1 MKIKKVLIIALL
13 VLSVSLLIGY
23 INYSKETSSK
33 DKNIVKSETAADNNS
48 AKSNSSE
55 DAEAGK
61 SNKNTENNSNKS
73 KTNTE
78 ADSDKGTT
86 NEENK
91 AAEDGSI
98 IFNSKIGLSIKF
110 PSNWEE
116 RYTIKEDDNS
126 IYVYFKST
134 DPKTR
139 ANTGL
144 LFVIMKDFDSEDESM
159 YDSIDGEKH
168 FTLGNK
174 TYFVGGPTDVSLNPE
189 NKDFD
194 IFVAM
199 SNERKKVI
207 DNISLT

>member
-1 MKIKKVLIIALL
+1 MKINKVLIIILL
-13 VLSVSLLIGY
+13 TLSVSLLAGCTHS
-23 INYSKETSSK
+23 SKETSLK
-33 DKNIVKSETAADNNS
+33 DNNIVKSE
-48 AKSNSSE
+48 E
-55 DAEAGK
+55 DA
-61 SNKNTENNSNKS
+61 NSKDNKS
-73 KTNTE
+73 
-78 ADSDKGTT
+78 D
-86 NEENK
+86 
-91 AAEDGSI
+91 EDDSI
-98 IFNSKIGLSIKF
+98 IFKSKIGLSIKF
-110 PSNWEE
+110 PSNWKD

-139 ANTGL
+139 VNTGL
-144 LFVIMKDFDSEDESM
+144 LFVIMKDFDEEDESM

-168 FTLGNK
+168 FTVGNK

-194 IFVAM
+194 IFVDM

>member
-13 VLSVSLLIGY
+13 TLSVSLLAGCT
-23 INYSKETSSK
+23 NSPKETSLK
-33 DKNIVKSETAADNNS
+33 DNNIVKSEADADS
-48 AKSNSSE
+48 K
-55 DAEAGK
+55 D
-61 SNKNTENNSNKS
+61 NKS
-73 KTNTE
+73 
-78 ADSDKGTT
+78 
-86 NEENK
+86 
-91 AAEDGSI
+91 AEDDSI
-98 IFNSKIGLSIKF
+98 IFKSKIGLSIKF
-110 PSNWEE
+110 PSNWKD

-144 LFVIMKDFDSEDESM
+144 LLVIIKDFDEEDESM

-168 FTLGNK
+168 FSVGNK

>member
-1 MKIKKVLIIALL
+1 MKIKKSLIIALL
-13 VLSVSLLIGY
+13 VLSVNLLAGC
-23 INYSKETSSK
+23 INSSKETSSK
-33 DKNIVKSETAADNNS
+33 DKNIVKNETNA
-48 AKSNSSE
+48 
-55 DAEAGK
+55 
-61 SNKNTENNSNKS
+61 
-73 KTNTE
+73 E
-78 ADSDKGTT
+78 ADSDKDTT

-110 PSNWEE
+110 PSNWKD

-159 YDSIDGEKH
+159 HDSIDGEKH

>member
-1 MKIKKVLIIALL
+1 MKSKKVLIIM
-13 VLSVSLLIGY
+13 LLISSVILFAGCT
-23 INYSKETSSK
+23 NSSKEISSK
-33 DKNIVKSETAADNNS
+33 DNNIVKSEANVDNNS
-48 AKSNSSE
+48 SESKSNKE
-55 DAEAGK
+55 ADADK
-61 SNKNTENNSNKS
+61 SNKNSENDSNRKEVNI
-73 KTNTE
+73 KN
-78 ADSDKGTT
+78 
-86 NEENK
+86 NK
-91 AAEDGSI
+91 ASEDDSL

-110 PSNWEE
+110 PSNWKD

-126 IYVYFKST
+126 IYVYFKSK

-168 FTLGNK
+168 ITLGNK
-174 TYFVGGPTDVSLNPE
+174 TYFIGGPTDVSLNPE
-189 NKDFD
+189 NNDFD

-207 DNISLT
+207 DNIRLT

>member
-13 VLSVSLLIGY
+13 ALSVSLLAGCT
-23 INYSKETSSK
+23 NSSKETSLK
-33 DKNIVKSETAADNNS
+33 DNNIVKSEADADS
-48 AKSNSSE
+48 K
-55 DAEAGK
+55 D
-61 SNKNTENNSNKS
+61 NKS
-73 KTNTE
+73 
-78 ADSDKGTT
+78 
-86 NEENK
+86 
-91 AAEDGSI
+91 AEDDSI
-98 IFNSKIGLSIKF
+98 IFKSKIGLSIKF
-110 PSNWEE
+110 PSNWKG

-144 LFVIMKDFDSEDESM
+144 LFVIMKEFDEEDESM

-168 FTLGNK
+168 FSVGNK